1 MRSALKPKSQ
11 SNGEPTRPS
20 NAGVEAY
27 EVRCRHCDVSFPV
40 GTKRCVHCGERTGVQ
55 PVFARNFADD
65 PMADF
70 GQPGDFSAGETSTAR
85 PIDFA
90 DEEEAEPR
98 GTSMFRALGNLSW
111 IILFVAITVY
121 RSCAG

>member
-1 MRSALKPKSQ
+1 MRSVLKPKSP
-11 SNGEPTRPS
+11 SNGELPVAS
-20 NAGVEAY
+20 NAGAEAY
-27 EVRCRHCDVSFPV
+27 EVRCHHCAVSFPV
-40 GTKRCVHCGERTGVQ
+40 GTKRCLHCGERTGVQ

-65 PMADF
+65 PTADF
-70 GQPGDFSAGETSTAR
+70 GQPGDFSVGEPSKSR
-85 PIDFA
+85 PIDFE

-98 GTSMFRALGNLSW
+98 GTSIFRALGNLSW